1 VIVPVYTPQQI
12 INSVNGPAHVAQ
24 NVSKEKLAVQKGAA
38 KPVEMKRET
47 VNLMELSQVI
57 EKEKSPVK
65 NQATSK

>member
-1 VIVPVYTPQQI
+1 MIVPVYTPQQI
-12 INSVNGPAHVAQ
+12 INSVNGPTHVVQ
-24 NVSKEKLAVQKGAA
+24 NISKEKLVQKETA

-65 NQATSK
+65 NQNTSK

>member
-1 VIVPVYTPQQI
+1 MYTPQQI
-12 INSVNGPAHVAQ
+12 INSVNGPTHVVQ
-24 NVSKEKLAVQKGAA
+24 NISKEKLVQKETA

-65 NQATSK
+65 NQAISK

>member
-12 INSVNGPAHVAQ
+12 INSVNGPTHVVQ
-24 NVSKEKLAVQKGAA
+24 NISKEKLVQKETA

-65 NQATSK
+65 NQNTSK

>member
-12 INSVNGPAHVAQ
+12 INSVNGPMHVVQ
-24 NVSKEKLAVQKGAA
+24 NISNEKLVQKETA
-38 KPVEMKRET
+38 KTVEMKRKT

-65 NQATSK
+65 NQNKSK